1 MPIRFRCAYCNQL
14 LGIARR
20 KAGTIVRCPTCAGQ
34 VVVPAAEAPE
44 PESQP
49 GEQEQLVFER
59 SDFEDLLNPDQPQ
72 AVPEEPKSKVLTSAE
87 EVVALTTPAPAPG
100 NPWAAQAEPAYAA
113 PAPAPVAEPA
123 EAVQA
128 NGIFISPSLPLPLP
142 SAGVCCL
149 AITCGVR
156 RSHPLRRRRSE
167 PATGVEPGTAPSLA
181 LRASVVR

>member
-20 KAGTIVRCPTCAGQ
+20 KAGTVVRCPTCAGQ

-72 AVPEEPKSKVLTSAE
+72 AVPGEPKSKVLTSAE
-87 EVVALTTPAPAPG
+87 EVVALTTPGPQPG

-113 PAPAPVAEPA
+113 AQAPAPVAEPA

-128 NGIFISPSLPLPLP
+128 NGIFVSRARATLLM
-142 SAGVCCL
+142 VL
-149 AITCGVR
+149 AVV
-156 RSHPLRRRRSE
+156 
-167 PATGVEPGTAPSLA
+167 ALA
-181 LRASVVR
+181 LAFGGGVVLGYYLRSPPETSSPASQK